1 MLSPSTEIDESPW
14 GAGTAETLAP
24 WLFDANGTPLRL
36 PAHAV
41 GFRVR
46 YWPGGAHG
54 IGDLLRGPD
63 GGPLFLSRSCTPD
76 EFRART
82 GGRPGTYKLATI
94 DEGFGYLKTIPLGV
108 VVIAASS
115 VTERAS
121 APTETPAASP
131 NAELIGQVL
140 SFVREANATAL
151 AQIATVQ
158 RDLAEL
164 QRETSARLGQ
174 VVSAVAGVLSAAGAS
189 GVVKKTLTLDAAAA
203 GAPVTVQMMPAN
215 GNDAPSTATPRNA
228 AGSTAATTAAAAA
241 SATEKGGAVEAALS
255 LFVPLIEKGAPV
267 AAYGLAQKLGLPDH
281 VARDL
286 AGVAQTTVQ
295 TASQMLRAGDAAT
308 EAASEAGAFST
319 VPAAEL
325 GAHVMRIQLG
335 LPEDDR
341 AWVGSLMAKCPGLIE
356 ALKPAV
362 AAVTVDE
369 GIAAVRTLR
378 AVDAALSTAN
388 ERRLFGEMLK
398 PSVLPTV
405 FRAVLVE
412 RTTDEAIG
420 FMREQAAAMVG

>member
-14 GAGTAETLAP
+14 GAGSAETLAP
-24 WLFDANGTPLRL
+24 WLFDANGTPVRL

-63 GGPLFLSRSCTPD
+63 GGPLFLARTCTPD

-82 GGRPGTYKLATI
+82 GGRPGIYKLAAI
-94 DEGFGYLKTIPLGV
+94 DEGYGYLKGVPLGV
-108 VVIAASS
+108 VVIAAA
-115 VTERAS
+115 ER
-121 APTETPAASP
+121 APTETAAASP
-131 NAELIGQVL
+131 TAELFGQVL
-140 SFVREANATAL
+140 SFVRESNATAL

-174 VVSAVAGVLSAAGAS
+174 VVSAVAGVLSAAGSS
-189 GVVKKTLTLDAAAA
+189 GVVKKTLALDAATA

-215 GNDAPSTATPRNA
+215 GNDAPSTSTPRNA
-228 AGSTAATTAAAAA
+228 AGVAAAMSTAAA
-241 SATEKGGAVEAALS
+241 ATEKGGAVEAALS
-255 LFVPLIEKGAPV
+255 LFVPLMERSAPV
-267 AAYGLAQKLGLPDH
+267 AAYSLAQKLGLSDPL
-281 VARDL
+281 AREL
-286 AGVAQTTVQ
+286 AGVAQATVQ
-295 TASQMLRAGDAAT
+295 TAGQMLRADGPTD
-308 EAASEAGAFST
+308 AGASST
-319 VPAAEL
+319 VAPHEL

-335 LPEDDR
+335 LPEEDR
-341 AWVGSLMAKCPGLIE
+341 TWVGSLMAKCPGLID

-369 GIAAVRTLR
+369 GISAVRTLR
-378 AVDAALSTAN
+378 AVDAALSTEN

-412 RTTDEAIG
+412 RTADEAIG
-420 FMREQAAAMVG
+420 FMRDQAAAMV